1 MNQSSHAALLAPLL
15 AERILLLDGA
25 MGTMIQAERLSE
37 AQFRGERFR
46 DWPKELRGNNDL
58 LVLTQPQIVRRIH
71 AGYLEAGA
79 DIISTNTFNAT
90 AVSLADYGMQSLA
103 YDLNLAAA
111 QLAKET
117 ALEWQEK
124 TPSRPRFVAGA
135 LGPTSKT
142 ASISPDVNDPGFRNT
157 SFDGLVAAYRE
168 AARGLLDGGVDV
180 LLVET
185 VFDTLNAKAALFA
198 LRTLLEDRGVDVPL
212 IVSGTITDASGRT
225 LSGQT
230 TEAFYNSVRHA
241 DPLVVGLNCA
251 LGAKELRQYVEEMS
265 TVAET
270 HISCY
275 PNAGLPNAFGEYDDT
290 PESMASHIGE
300 WARAGLL
307 NLAGGCCGTTPAH
320 IAALSAALRD
330 VPPRAIP
337 QRPHNLRLSGLEP
350 LNIGPESLFVN
361 VGERTNVTG
370 SKAFARLVLAGNY
383 AEALTVARQ
392 QVENGAQVIDVN
404 MDEAMLDSEKAM
416 TTFLNLAASE
426 PDISRVPVMVDS
438 SRWSVIESGL
448 KCLQGKG

>member
-1 MNQSSHAALLAPLL
+1 MSQSSHSALLAPLL

-185 VFDTLNAKAALFA
+185 LFDTLTAKAALFA
-198 LRTLLEDRGVDVPL
+198 LRTLL
-212 IVSGTITDASGRT
+212 
-225 LSGQT
+225 
-230 TEAFYNSVRHA
+230 
-241 DPLVVGLNCA
+241 
-251 LGAKELRQYVEEMS
+251 
-265 TVAET
+265 
-270 HISCY
+270 
-275 PNAGLPNAFGEYDDT
+275 
-290 PESMASHIGE
+290 
-300 WARAGLL
+300 
-307 NLAGGCCGTTPAH
+307 
-320 IAALSAALRD
+320 
-330 VPPRAIP
+330 
-337 QRPHNLRLSGLEP
+337 
-350 LNIGPESLFVN
+350 
-361 VGERTNVTG
+361 
-370 SKAFARLVLAGNY
+370 
-383 AEALTVARQ
+383 
-392 QVENGAQVIDVN
+392 
-404 MDEAMLDSEKAM
+404 
-416 TTFLNLAASE
+416 
-426 PDISRVPVMVDS
+426 
-438 SRWSVIESGL
+438 
-448 KCLQGKG
+448 

>member
-1 MNQSSHAALLAPLL
+1 LLC
-15 AERILLLDGA
+15 
-25 MGTMIQAERLSE
+25 
-37 AQFRGERFR
+37 
-46 DWPKELRGNNDL
+46 
-58 LVLTQPQIVRRIH
+58 RRC
-71 AGYLEAGA
+71 
-79 DIISTNTFNAT
+79 
-90 AVSLADYGMQSLA
+90 
-103 YDLNLAAA
+103 
-111 QLAKET
+111 
-117 ALEWQEK
+117 
-124 TPSRPRFVAGA
+124 
-135 LGPTSKT
+135 SKN
-142 ASISPDVNDPGFRNT
+142 S
-157 SFDGLVAAYRE
+157 
-168 AARGLLDGGVDV
+168 
-180 LLVET
+180 
-185 VFDTLNAKAALFA
+185 
-198 LRTLLEDRGVDVPL
+198 GVDVPL

-241 DPLVVGLNCA
+241 QPLVVGLNCA

-290 PESMASHIGE
+290 PESMAQHIGE

-350 LNIGPESLFVN
+350 LNVGPESLFVN

-370 SKAFARLVLAGNY
+370 RKAFARLVLAGQLRRG
-383 AEALTVARQ
+383 ADRRAPAGRERRAGHRRQHGRGDARLG
-392 QVENGAQVIDVN
+392 EGDDDVP
-404 MDEAMLDSEKAM
+404 EPG
-416 TTFLNLAASE
+416 ASE

-438 SRWSVIESGL
+438 SSGR
-448 KCLQGKG
+448 